1 MPTDDAFE
9 KYELNNLPDDK
20 LLSNDT
26 LRILLNHFV
35 AKRLYKRDLIDG
47 SVLTNVNRLN
57 LTISRNSGSVLRV
70 NQANIVESEV
80 FVYNLGT
87 MYFIDDVLFPEKRS
101 HGQGD
106 ADDVTAEAGEK
117 PISSFND
124 NDEAS
129 DEFTT
134 EISSFGGRHELEAL
148 NIDDKRPQPAGKF
161 LSDLLKETEDVEFI
175 DIEADQ
181 RQQALRNIDI
191 PK

>member
-9 KYELNNLPDDK
+9 KYELNNLPDEK

-35 AKRLYKRDLIDG
+35 ARRLYKRDLIDG

-57 LTISRNSGSVLRV
+57 LTISQSSNVLRV
-70 NQANIVESEV
+70 NRANIVESEV

-87 MYFIDDVLFPEKRS
+87 MFFIDDVLFPEKRS
-101 HGQGD
+101 PHGQGD
-106 ADDVTAEAGEK
+106 VDVTAEAEEK
-117 PISSFND
+117 PISSFDD

-181 RQQALRNIDI
+181 RQQALRNSDI